1 MNKKDI
7 YNQLIDIA
15 SKLKIRVSEQNLRVT
30 NVNAKSGLCQV
41 KGEFV
46 FIMEKKLTVSE
57 KAELLSEC
65 LKTMPLDDIY
75 VVPAV
80 REFLGR

>member
-46 FIMEKKLTVSE
+46 FIMEKKSSTSTSSCIYLRTGDFVSTVIYRP
-57 KAELLSEC
+57 KA
-65 LKTMPLDDIY
+65 
-75 VVPAV
+75 
-80 REFLGR
+80 